1 MRLTRHT
8 NQLYKTLYTLLYI
21 AMFSNLWFSMPAA
34 ARDIRLDGTR
44 LSAKDGLSCNTVNDI
59 TQDREG
65 FIWLATSNGISRYDG
80 YQFINFTQLRENSR
94 NKNNS
99 SIAQLINDEKNG
111 LIWGY
116 SSNSILCCYDLEEA
130 HFSEY
135 FDDKA
140 PTLLKNRFKSS
151 QGFWLFSA
159 EFGVRYLTYSKGKF
173 HTIDYTV
180 KNGKLAGDRQLQ
192 LAEDGKQN
200 IWIASDKGLNMITPD
215 HQSHLKLQRKHIIT
229 LTCDNNTIAVLT
241 KDGEA
246 YLYNSQGKLVK
257 KSQLPSM
264 VGFVGK
270 SRASFF
276 WQGEWYIFTQQ
287 ETFAMNLKTGIFHKP
302 EIQIA
307 NAMDKNPLKSYHF
320 LYDKE
325 GNAYLFS
332 KKGKLYKKFHLLDNK
347 TYINGRD
354 KNFAATED
362 IQGKVYIVSYGNG
375 LFVYDPKDD
384 QLQHFS
390 AFDKEPLIH
399 SDFLLN
405 VFIDRSGCLWL
416 CMGDGVYCCREL
428 RNLNTELVKLE
439 PNDNR
444 EWSNYVRHI
453 SYIGNNKLAVSTRAN
468 KTYIYDT
475 DAQKTSLSLQTY
487 ACVYCYSID
496 PQGKAW
502 IGTKG
507 DGIYIDGIRYSKYE
521 KEHFLPSANFY
532 DVVFDKMGRAWLA
545 TWGDGLLL
553 TQQQANAKGN
563 RSIKSFLT
571 ENGKEGQIHDLLMD
585 KKQRLWICTN
595 NGIVMVDT
603 HIRNITEKSFVRF
616 SEENGMLPISEVD
629 CGLLAHD
636 STLWFAS
643 TKGVLK
649 CKFDEKSQ
657 KLDVQQFD
665 TTNGLTDNNTRSL
678 VEDKYGNI
686 WIGTE
691 EGISLLNAKTNDIR
705 SFQLGRDILSNNFT
719 ENCAVQLPDGRIVL
733 GVPNGMFF
741 ITPNRNDNIPNPR
754 MKVAITDLTI
764 NGISIYDE
772 EHDNLLNKALSYTK
786 EISLASDKNSL
797 CIYFSNFDYPHI
809 KNAMYQYYLEKLDK
823 DWRPATSINHA
834 DFSDLNPGHYI
845 LHIRTRMG
853 SNQWS
858 EETTLDITIRQPW
871 YNTWIAWTIYLL
883 LIGGAI
889 VIYYRSWRRNF
900 ELNQQVEMEKKM
912 SNFRIE
918 FFTHISHEFRTP
930 LAIIQSSIEKIM
942 SSDEASRINKRTLLT
957 LSRGNK
963 RMQRLINQLM
973 EFRKANTGNMKL
985 TLEHGDIVTFVR
997 NIYNDIYTVAKQKD
1011 ISMSFTPAMGK
1022 MQLAFD
1028 HQKVE
1033 AITYNL
1039 LSNAVKYTPDKG
1051 SIMVKLCCEE
1061 GFVKL
1066 TVEDNG
1072 PGIKPEREQDLFKPF
1087 MHGYVSKGG
1096 MGIGL
1101 YTAHEMALLHKGSL
1115 TYQRSKDLG
1124 GSLFTLTLPTDES
1137 IYAPTD
1143 FAEKSALESSSIEH
1157 LELENIVK
1165 EMTPQAINNITVM
1178 VIEDDPDMME
1188 QIKSELS
1195 VYFKVVSFMNG
1206 KTGYENIK
1214 KVKPA
1219 LLITD
1224 IMLPE
1229 MSGYEIVSNLKADPE
1244 LQNIPVIML
1253 TAFDDVNH
1261 MLKAYKNFVDDYM
1274 VKPCNFKLLIARALQ
1289 FVSMEQKSKEQKDK
1303 EQKDKELKD
1312 EELKDKEQADKKT
1325 TTEISDNIQIKP
1337 VKEIKKTEPTILMST
1352 LDKKFKDK
1360 LEAVVAQHISDN
1372 NFNVDRLAELLNLG
1386 RTTVYN
1392 RTKTI
1397 MGVSPNI
1404 YIQNERLRIAAK
1416 LLLEGEYTV
1425 SEISEKVG
1433 FSDAT
1438 YFYKCFK
1445 NKYGIAPSKYG
1456 K

>member
-1 MRLTRHT
+1 MRPSRYTDL
-8 NQLYKTLYTLLYI
+8 LSKALYTLLLYI
-21 AMFSNLWFSMPAA
+21 VTNCNLWLSMPAA
-34 ARDIRLDGTR
+34 AHDIRLDGTR
-44 LSAKDGLSCNTVNDI
+44 LSAIDGLSCNTVNDI
-59 TQDREG
+59 TQDQEG

-80 YQFINFTQLRENSR
+80 YQFINFTQPRDNTR

-99 SIAQLINDEKNG
+99 SVAQLINDEKNG

-116 SSNSILCCYDLEEA
+116 SSNSILCCYDLEGS

-135 FDDKA
+135 FDSKE
-140 PTLLKNRFKSS
+140 PTLLRNRFKSS
-151 QGFWLFSA
+151 HGIWLFSPD
-159 EFGVRYLTYSKGKF
+159 FGVRYLTYSKGKF
-173 HTIDYTV
+173 HAIDYTV
-180 KNGKLAGDRQLQ
+180 KNGKLASDRQLQ
-192 LAEDGKQN
+192 IAEDGKQN
-200 IWIASDKGLNMITPD
+200 IWIASDKGLNMVTPD
-215 HQSHLKLQRKHIIT
+215 HKSHLKINHKAIIT
-229 LTCDNNTIAVLT
+229 LTCEGNTIAALT
-241 KDGEA
+241 KGGEA
-246 YLYNSQGKLVK
+246 YLYNSQGKLIK

-276 WQGEWYIFTQQ
+276 WQGEWYIFTEQ
-287 ETFAMNLKTGIFHKP
+287 ETFAMNLKTGSFRKP
-302 EIQIA
+302 KIQIP

-320 LYDKE
+320 LYDKK

-332 KKGKLYKKFHLLDNK
+332 RKGKSYKKFHLLDDK
-347 TYINGRD
+347 ACINGRD
-354 KNFAATED
+354 KNFTATED
-362 IQGKVYIVSYGNG
+362 AHGRVYIVSYGNG

-384 QLQHFS
+384 HLQHFS
-390 AFDKEPLIH
+390 AYDKNPLIH
-399 SDFLLN
+399 SNFLLN
-405 VFIDRSGCLWL
+405 VFIDQSGCLWL
-416 CMGDGVYCCREL
+416 CMGDGVYCCREM
-428 RNLNTELVKLE
+428 RNLYTECVKLE

-453 SYIGNNKLAVSTRAN
+453 SYIGNDQIAVSTRAN
-468 KTYIYDT
+468 KTYIYNIKT
-475 DAQKTSLSLQTY
+475 QKSALSLQTNS
-487 ACVYCYSID
+487 CVYTYAID
-496 PQGKAW
+496 PLGKTW

-507 DGIYIDGIRYSKYE
+507 DGIYINGIRYSKYE
-521 KEHFLPSANFY
+521 KEHFAPSANFY
-532 DVVFDKMGRAWLA
+532 DVIFDKLGRAWVA

-553 TQQQANAKGN
+553 TQQKVNAQGN
-563 RSIKSFLT
+563 RTFKTFLAK
-571 ENGKEGQIHDLLMD
+571 NGKEAQIHDLLMD
-585 KKQRLWICTN
+585 KKGRLWICTN

-603 HIRNITEKSFVRF
+603 RARNISEKSFIRF
-616 SEENGMLPISEVD
+616 SEEKGTLPISEVD
-629 CGLLAHD
+629 CGLLSHD
-636 STLWFAS
+636 GTLWFAT

-649 CKFDEKSQ
+649 CRFDEKAR
-657 KLDVQQFD
+657 KLSFKQFD

-678 VEDKYGNI
+678 AEDKFGNI

-691 EGISLLNAKTNDIR
+691 EGISRLNAKTNDIR
-705 SFQLGRDILSNNFT
+705 SFQLGRDIQSNNFT
-719 ENCAVQLPDGRIVL
+719 ENCAVQLPDGRIAL
-733 GVPNGMFF
+733 GVANGMFF
-741 ITPNRNDNIPNPR
+741 ITPRRDTSIPNSR

-772 EHDNLLNKALSYTK
+772 EHNNMLTKSLSYAK
-786 EISLASDKNSL
+786 EISLPSDKNSL

-809 KNAMYQYYLEKLDK
+809 KNAMYQYYLEGLDK

-834 DFSDLNPGHYI
+834 DFSDLSPGHYT
-845 LHIRTRMG
+845 LHVRTRTG

-858 EETTLDITIRQPW
+858 KETTLGIHIRQPW
-871 YNTWIAWTIYLL
+871 YNTWMAWTVYLL
-883 LIGGAI
+883 LVGGAI
-889 VIYYRSWRRNF
+889 IIYYRSWRRNF

-930 LAIIQSSIEKIM
+930 LSIIQSSIEKIM
-942 SSDEASRINKRTLLT
+942 LSDEATGINKRTVLT

-985 TLEHGDIVTFVR
+985 NIEHSDIATFVR

-1011 ISMSFTPAMGK
+1011 ISMSFTPSARK

-1028 HQKVE
+1028 RQKVE
-1033 AITYNL
+1033 NITYNL

-1051 SIMVKLCCEE
+1051 TIMVKLCCEA
-1061 GFVKL
+1061 GWVKL

-1101 YTAHEMALLHKGSL
+1101 YTAHEMAVLHKGSL
-1115 TYQRSKDLG
+1115 SYQRSKALG
-1124 GSLFTLTLPTDES
+1124 GSLFTLTLPADES
-1137 IYAPTD
+1137 VYSPND
-1143 FAEKSALESSSIEH
+1143 FADKSAVDSSSIEH
-1157 LELENIVK
+1157 QELENIVK
-1165 EMTPQAINNITVM
+1165 EMTPQAINNVTVM

-1188 QIKSELS
+1188 QIKGELS
-1195 VYFKVVSFMNG
+1195 VYFKVASFMNG

-1229 MSGYEIVSNLKADPE
+1229 MSGYEIASNLKADPE
-1244 LQNIPVIML
+1244 TQNIPVIML

-1289 FVSMEQKSKEQKDK
+1289 FVSMEQKSM
-1303 EQKDKELKD
+1303 ELK
-1312 EELKDKEQADKKT
+1312 EKELKDKESSI
-1325 TTEISDNIQIKP
+1325 ESVDNIQIKP
-1337 VKEIKKTEPTILMST
+1337 VKEIKKTEPNILMST

-1360 LEAVVAQHISDN
+1360 LEAVVAQHVSDN
-1372 NFNVDRLAELLNLG
+1372 NFNVDRLAELLNIG
-1386 RTTVYN
+1386 RTTMYN
-1392 RTKTI
+1392 RTKAI

-1416 LLLEGEYTV
+1416 MLLEGEYTV
-1425 SEISEKVG
+1425 SEISDKVG

-1445 NKYGIAPSKYG
+1445 NKYGITPSKYG